1 MKFTRLLLSFIY
13 PPTHP
18 PADAV
23 VSPGLRRLAWFNIAI
38 QVALP
43 LAVAFTPLIA
53 GAEPH
58 LPHLPASPFSASGE
72 EGDEQAQKVA
82 GYASQAGNFLASGI
96 NSDAA
101 ASTARGMASGAAENE
116 IRQWLERAGTA
127 RVQLN
132 TDKNFSL
139 KNAQL
144 DLLVP
149 LYEQKDR
156 LVFTQGSIHRT
167 DDRSQANLGL
177 GYRRFADDWMLG
189 GNAFLDYD
197 LSRDHARLGL
207 GGEYWRDFL
216 KLGVNS
222 YHRLT
227 NWQDSPELA
236 DYQAR
241 PANGWDI
248 RMQGWLPALPQL
260 GGTLTYEQ
268 YYGNEVALSG
278 KNSRQRNP
286 YAVTGGVN
294 YTPFPLLTF
303 SAERRQGKSGE
314 NDSRFGVA
322 INYQPGVP
330 WQQQINPGAVAG
342 LRTLPG
348 SRYDLVERNNN
359 IVLEY
364 RKQDVIHL
372 QTAER
377 VTGFAGEQKSLGVS
391 VTSKHGLARIDWSA
405 ASLVAAGGKIVENGA
420 DWMVVLPAW
429 NAAPQ
434 AVNAYTLSAV
444 AVDHRGNVSH
454 PSATQVTL
462 QAPEVSTANSSFTPA
477 TSTLPAD
484 GKSVQVLT
492 LSLKDGQGNA
502 MAVPV
507 AEVKITASGVKSAVV
522 SPAQQQSTG
531 VFDVIITAGNDAE
544 TVIMS
549 PSVKGLSL
557 PAATVVINDVT
568 PVSTRSS
575 IGVDRASYVVGE
587 EMALTVTLK
596 DAQGDA
602 VVGQASALT
611 AGAVSVPG
619 AVIKAGSGWTDG
631 GDGSYAATYTATTAG
646 TGNRVSLK
654 LSGWDTATQSEKYD
668 ITPGTEAPASIQTQV
683 NTHTFTVTGEKGAF
697 PHTGFTGA
705 TFTLVPRNNASASN
719 YTWTSDASWITV
731 TDGVVKFTGK
741 GSGDKVT
748 ITGTPTNG
756 QDKII
761 RYSFTLS
768 GWFINSGSTT
778 MLWSEAGA
786 YCSSQPGYSL
796 PTVAQMT
803 LHSSYTATQV
813 RGTGALWNEWGNLVS
828 YAGADFQTAGSWSS
842 DEAGGNGRYMV
853 GLSGGS
859 VARGLNNTSNKQIV
873 VCRQGF

>member
-1 MKFTRLLLSFIY
+1 MKFTRLLLPFIY

-38 QVALP
+38 QAAFP

-58 LPHLPASPFSASGE
+58 LPHLSTSPFSASDE
-72 EGDEQAQKVA
+72 EGDDQAQKVA
-82 GYASQAGNFLASGI
+82 GYASQTGNFLVSGI

-139 KNAQL
+139 KNARL

-149 LYEQKDR
+149 LYEQKDS

-167 DDRSQANLGL
+167 DERSQANLGL

-197 LSRDHARLGL
+197 LSQDHARLGL

-227 NWQDSPELA
+227 NWQDAPDLA

-241 PANGWDI
+241 PANGWDV

-278 KNSRQRNP
+278 KDNRQRNP

-314 NDSRFGVA
+314 NDSRFGVTV
-322 INYQPGVP
+322 NYQPGVA

-420 DWMVVLPAW
+420 DWTVVLPAW

-444 AVDHRGNVSH
+444 AVDHKGNVSS

-507 AEVKITASGVKSAVV
+507 AEVKITASGVKSAGV

-531 VFDVIITAGNDAE
+531 VFDVIVTAGNDAE
-544 TVIMS
+544 TVILS

-557 PAATVVINDVT
+557 PAATVVINDVA

-575 IGVDRASYVVGE
+575 TGVDKTRYVVGE
-587 EMALTVTLK
+587 EMALTVTLQ

-602 VVGQASALT
+602 VVGQASALA

-631 GDGSYAATYTATTAG
+631 GDGSYAATYTAATASA
-646 TGNRVSLK
+646 GNRVSLK
-654 LSGWDTATQSEKYD
+654 LNGWDTAIQSEKYD

-683 NTHTFTVTGEKGAF
+683 NAHTFTVTGEKGTF
-697 PHTGFTGA
+697 PGTGFIGA

-719 YTWTSDASWITV
+719 YIWTSDASWVTV
-731 TDGVVKFTGK
+731 TDGVVKFTSK
-741 GSGDKVT
+741 GSGDEVT

-768 GWFINSGSTT
+768 GWFTKNGTT
-778 MLWSEAGA
+778 MIWSEAEA

-813 RGTGALWNEWGNLVS
+813 RGTGALWNEWGNLVL
-828 YAGADFQTAGSWSS
+828 YPDAGFQNVNSWSS
-842 DEAGGNGRYMV
+842 EAESGTRRYTVSQVSGRVAPALSNANGRQ
-853 GLSGGS
+853 S
-859 VARGLNNTSNKQIV
+859 VA
-873 VCRQGF
+873 CRQGF